1 VATGVHPLA
10 DVTVLDVTQ
19 MVAGPFASMQ
29 LADLGAEVYKIERPD
44 GGELG
49 RSNPPF
55 VDGRSTYFASVNR
68 NKGSIALDLK
78 SDAGQAAFRALAE
91 DADVIVENNPPGR
104 MARFD
109 LGYETI
115 RELNPAI
122 IYCSISG
129 FGQTGPYR
137 ELPAL
142 DIVAQALSGVMSITG
157 PADGTPHRAGVPI
170 GDIAAS
176 MYAVQSILLALYQR
190 ERTGTGDHLD
200 VSMLDCLTTWLTVRA
215 GASWGHGEPYPR
227 MGNALPEFVP
237 YGVYEAAEGYL
248 AVVVVAD
255 HHWERLCTVLGRA
268 ELADDE
274 RFATG
279 AARRANR
286 EAVEELLAE
295 VIATATAD
303 EWFER
308 LRDHGVPAAPVY
320 DTLEVWDDEHV
331 QARDLLTTVPDGDRE
346 ANAIRYPVE
355 FAALEAEITR
365 GVPDLGA
372 DTRAVLAAAGVDE
385 AVIDALLAD
394 LEPPEEAI

>member
-1 VATGVHPLA
+1 VQPLT

-19 MVAGPFASMQ
+19 MVSGPFASMQ
-29 LADLGAEVYKIERPD
+29 LADLGADVYKIERPD

-55 VDGRSTYFASVNR
+55 VEGRSTYFASVNR
-68 NKGSIALDLK
+68 NKESVAMDLK
-78 SDAGQAAFRALAE
+78 SDCGREAFRSLAE
-91 DADVIVENNPPGR
+91 RADVIVENNPPGR
-104 MARFD
+104 MERFG

-115 RELNPAI
+115 SDLNPEI
-122 IYCSISG
+122 VYCSITG

-157 PADGTPHRAGVPI
+157 PADGEPQRAGVPI

-176 MYAVQSILLALYQR
+176 MYAVQSIVLALYQR
-190 ERTGTGDHLD
+190 ERTGEGDFLD

-215 GASWGHGEPYPR
+215 GYSWGKEEPYPR

-237 YGVYEAAEGYL
+237 YGVYRATDGYL
-248 AVVVVAD
+248 ALVVVAD
-255 HHWERLCTVLGRA
+255 HHWERLCATIGRE

-279 AARRANR
+279 SARIDHR

-295 VIATATAD
+295 AFATASAD
-303 EWFER
+303 EWFDR
-308 LRDHGVPAAPVY
+308 LRERGVPAAPIY
-320 DTLEVWDDEHV
+320 DTLEVRADEHV
-331 QARDLLTTVPDGDRE
+331 RSRDLLTTVDDGNCE
-346 ANAIRYPVE
+346 TNAIRYPVDFE
-355 FAALEAEITR
+355 TIDAEITE
-365 GVPDLGA
+365 GVPDLGEH
-372 DTRAVLAAAGVDE
+372 TGAVLAAAGVDDE
-385 AVIDALLAD
+385 TIETLVS
-394 LEPPEEAI
+394 AIESPLSS

>member
-1 VATGVHPLA
+1 
-10 DVTVLDVTQ
+10 
-19 MVAGPFASMQ
+19 MISGPFASMQ
-29 LADLGAEVYKIERPD
+29 LADLGADVYKIERPD

-55 VDGRSTYFASVNR
+55 VEGRSTYFASVNR
-68 NKGSIALDLK
+68 NKGSVALNLK
-78 SDAGQAAFRALAE
+78 SDEGQAAFLSLAE
-91 DADVIVENNPPGR
+91 QADVIVENNPPGR
-104 MARFD
+104 MDRFD
-109 LGYETI
+109 VGYEAVSD
-115 RELNPAI
+115 RNPGI
-122 IYCSISG
+122 IYCSITG

-176 MYAVQSILLALYQR
+176 MYAVQSIVLALYQR
-190 ERTGTGDHLD
+190 ERTGTGEHLD

-227 MGNALPEFVP
+227 MGNSLPEFVP
-237 YGVYEAAEGYL
+237 YGVYEAADGHL

-255 HHWERLCTVLGRA
+255 HHWERLCAVIGRE
-268 ELADDE
+268 ELADDD

-279 AARRANR
+279 AARREHR
-286 EAVEELLAE
+286 EAVDELLAE
-295 VIATATAD
+295 AITSATAD

-308 LRDHGVPAAPVY
+308 LRDYGVPAAPVY
-320 DTLEVWDDEHV
+320 DTLELWEDEHV
-331 QARDLLTTVPDGDRE
+331 QARDLLTTVPDGDRD

-355 FAALEAEITR
+355 FTDIDAEITR
-365 GVPDLGA
+365 GVPGLGE
-372 DTRAVLAAAGVDE
+372 DTRELLAAAGVDE
-385 AVIDALLAD
+385 AVIDALIA
-394 LEPPEEAI
+394 EIETPTV